1 MILFSLW
8 TLFLGATALHFLRQP
23 RLKVI
28 PDGCGEPYL
37 IRFYLF
43 WFLGFNLKLHVIIRS
58 DAERELHD
66 HPWDYFSYMISGGYK
81 EETPLKTPFADAL
94 QLLQA
99 HNLDMQAS
107 QKKCFRFGDPT
118 EKNYVPPG
126 SLRFHKAPHPHRLEL
141 FQSGKQG
148 ATILYEPAIT
158 LVLSYPRKR
167 VWGFYGKDKWIR
179 HDVYESED
187 C

>member
-1 MILFSLW
+1 MILLSLW
-8 TLFLGATALHFLRQP
+8 TLFLGATAFHFLRQP

-43 WFLGFNLKLHVIIRS
+43 WFLGFSLKLHIIIRS

-66 HPWDYFSYMISGGYK
+66 HPWDYLSYMISGGYK
-81 EETPLKTPFADAL
+81 EETPIMNAFLEPLNRITI
-94 QLLQA
+94 
-99 HNLDMQAS
+99 S
-107 QKKCFRFGDPT
+107 QGLPPKHFRLGDPT
-118 EKNYVPPG
+118 EKNYIAPR
-126 SLRFHKAPHPHRLEL
+126 SLCFHKAPHPHRLEL
-141 FQSGKQG
+141 FESGRQG
-148 ATILYEPAIT
+148 NTKLYEPAVT

-179 HDVYESED
+179 HDAYESED